1 MTATRKEKEADAPPD
16 LWESWKTVDWPAI
29 RETVRRLQ
37 VRIAKAVQEGKWRK
51 VRSLQWLLT
60 HSRAA
65 KFLAVKRVTT
75 NKGKK
80 TPGVDG
86 VIWSTLRQKWEA
98 VLQLR
103 RRGYRPLPLRRI
115 YIPKKNG
122 RKRPLSIPCMSDR
135 AMQALYKLA
144 LDPVAETLADRNSYG
159 FRWRR
164 RCADAIQQCFI
175 ALAKG
180 YSAVWVL
187 EGDIRACFDGISHSW
202 LLANIPMD
210 REVLA
215 KWLKAGYIEGQK
227 LYPTSAGT
235 PQGGIAS
242 PVLANITLDGLEE
255 AVRRAVPR
263 RILGIRCKVHV
274 IRYADDFVITASSKE
289 ILVERVLPALR
300 AFLAERGLALSE
312 EKTRITRIEDGFD
325 FLGQTLRKQG
335 PKKLLIRPSKGSVKS
350 LLASLKE
357 TMRRYRG
364 SAADGLIKRLN
375 SQIRGWA
382 TYHRHVA
389 SADTFCRI
397 DTWLFHSL
405 WRWIRRRHPKKNTE
419 WLKKKYWSLGDNGWF
434 GTLVKTKKGHR
445 LYRLIRTTSIT
456 IVRHIKV
463 RGEANPFDP
472 KWDEYFRVRQ
482 AGKKSYLAKGSKAW
496 CEAHS

>member
-1 MTATRKEKEADAPPD
+1 MTATEKEADAPLD
-16 LWESWKTVDWPAI
+16 ISGTRKVLAGPAV
-29 RETVRRLQ
+29 RENVRRLQ
-37 VRIAKAVQEGKWRK
+37 VRIAKAVQEGKWRR

-60 HSRAA
+60 HSQSA
-65 KFLAVKRVTT
+65 KQLAVERVTS
-75 NKGKK
+75 NKGRK

-86 VIWSTLRQKWEA
+86 VIWSTVRQKWEA
-98 VLQLR
+98 VQQLC

-115 YIPKKNG
+115 YIPKRNG
-122 RKRPLSIPCMSDR
+122 RKRPLSIPCMLDR

-164 RCADAIQQCFI
+164 RCADAIQQCFLS
-175 ALAKG
+175 LAKG

-210 REVLA
+210 REVLR
-215 KWLKAGYIEGQK
+215 KWLKAGYIEDQK

-242 PVLANITLDGLEE
+242 PVLANLTLDGLEN
-255 AVRRAVPR
+255 AARSAVPL
-263 RILGIRCKVHV
+263 RISGKRSKVNV
-274 IRYADDFVITASSKE
+274 IRYADDFVITADSKE
-289 ILVERVLPALR
+289 ILVERVLPTIR
-300 AFLAERGLALSE
+300 AFLAERGLELSE

-335 PKKLLIRPSKGSVKS
+335 PKKLLIRPSKGSLNS
-350 LLASLKE
+350 LLGSLRE

-375 SQIRGWA
+375 AQIRGWA
-382 TYHRHVA
+382 NYHRHVA
-389 SADTFCRI
+389 SSDTFCRI

-405 WRWIRRRHPKKNTE
+405 WRWICRRHPKKDTA
-419 WLKKKYWSLGDNGWF
+419 WLKTKYWSLGENGWF

-463 RGEANPFDP
+463 RGEANPYDRQ
-472 KWDEYFRVRQ
+472 WDEYFRARL
-482 AGKKSYLAKGSKAW
+482 AGKTRYLAQGSKAW